1 MNFSIPMLV
10 KHLTGTP
17 FSLHQ
22 SEEKFVRLFFI
33 SVSQFVSYLHTHTH
47 TQTYIQTNKTLGRRR
62 LTLSAPEYFCLIM
75 PRAGQPL
82 LLTQNLAQP
91 YFVMLQQKW
100 WKKIFKFAVIGIMA
114 LLIMSIFWKNYAK
127 NGCFFLKLGGS

>member
-47 TQTYIQTNKTLGRRR
+47 THTQTYIQTNKTLGRRR

-75 PRAGQPL
+75 PWAGHPL

-114 LLIMSIFWKNYAK
+114 LLIMSIF
-127 NGCFFLKLGGS
+127 